1 MRKKLLFDVSVLEN
15 GLAANAAR
23 SGIFVAS
30 FEIFRALRRCGDFEM
45 VAYVEPWAEQTLCAF
60 FKTLGDIGDLKIVR
74 GYGEDDFQRFSS
86 CMRAYHAG
94 ISLIEANSLGIKL
107 LRGTFCLGLFAFRK
121 FSGLCHRVKS
131 NRWCKRIKD
140 DYAAFFSTVFASPE
154 AIVRA
159 GIPRFTILYDTI
171 PLLFPQYYP
180 QPEGGKMWMEILA
193 ESLTDADWGFA
204 ISECTKR
211 DYLRF
216 APGLRA
222 DHVKVIPLGAAE
234 RFYPC
239 SDSRRI
245 AETLAKYGIPSD
257 RPYFLSLCT
266 IEPRKNL
273 PFAIR
278 AFAEFAKA
286 DQSAVFVL
294 AGGGWLNYREAWE
307 ETLREFSDIRD
318 RIILPGYVA
327 DEDLAPLYSGAIA
340 FVYLSLYEGFG
351 LPPLEAMQCGCP
363 VLSSN
368 SSSLPEVVGDAALT
382 VAPDDL
388 PHAVEAMRRL
398 ATEEDLRKDLRD
410 RGLKRARLFNW
421 DAAAE
426 IIARTMKDVVK

>member
-1 MRKKLLFDVSVLEN
+1 MGKRLLFDVTVLEN

-30 FEIFRALRRCGDFEM
+30 FEIFRALHRRGDVKM
-45 VAYVEPWAEQTLCAF
+45 AAYVEPCAEHPLRAF
-60 FKTLGDIGDLKIVR
+60 FETLGDLGRIEIVR
-74 GYGEDDFQRFSS
+74 GYGADDFRRFSNS
-86 CMRAYHAG
+86 VRVYRESVSAVANNG
-94 ISLIEANSLGIKL
+94 IGIWMLCKMFGFGLIVLQKCA
-107 LRGTFCLGLFAFRK
+107 
-121 FSGLCHRVKS
+121 GLCHRLKAFMWHLRV
-131 NRWCKRIKD
+131 RRR
-140 DYAAFFSTVFASPE
+140 YAAFFSTVFAAPE
-154 AIVRA
+154 EIMRSGV
-159 GIPRFTILYDTI
+159 PRFTILYDTI
-171 PLLFPQYYP
+171 PMLFPQYYP

-193 ESLTDADWGFA
+193 ESLTEADWGFA

-239 SDSRRI
+239 TDSRRI

-278 AFAEFAKA
+278 AFAEFAKT
-286 DQSAVFVL
+286 DSSAVFVL

-307 ETLREFSDIRD
+307 STLREFANIRD

-388 PHAVEAMRRL
+388 PKAVEAMRRL
-398 ATEEDLRKDLRD
+398 ATEEDLHKDLRD